1 MQRCQGQEAV
11 LRWRRASVCAA
22 TRRATST
29 STAPPWR
36 RRCRALAQA
45 LSGDGPALID
55 VHVDPSGYLAQS
67 VALRG

>member
-1 MQRCQGQEAV
+1 VSGYLARDLDEY
-11 LRWRRASVCAA
+11 RA
-22 TRRATST
+22 
-29 STAPPWR
+29 
-36 RRCRALAQA
+36 ALALA